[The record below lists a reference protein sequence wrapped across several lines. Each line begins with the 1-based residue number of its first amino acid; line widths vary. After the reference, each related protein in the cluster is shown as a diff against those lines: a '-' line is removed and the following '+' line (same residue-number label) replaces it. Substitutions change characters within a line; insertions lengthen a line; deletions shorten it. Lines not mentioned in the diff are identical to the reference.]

1 MVLWLAFNDFYSHI
15 YLYGSKKDHCAWL
28 CTLPAKC
35 IPLQFV
41 QFGVYFLKAESS
53 SIFFSL
59 FSEKGGKITSQKF
72 VPLQIGGSL
81 GIYSNALANLVFLNM
96 CTHTYCPLSELLNT
110 TSRKC

>member
-15 YLYGSKKDHCAWL
+15 YLYGSKKDHCVWL

-35 IPLQFV
+35 IQL

-53 SIFFSL
+53 SL

-72 VPLQIGGSL
+72 VPLHIGGSL

-96 CTHTYCPLSELLNT
+96 CTHTYCPLSEVLNI